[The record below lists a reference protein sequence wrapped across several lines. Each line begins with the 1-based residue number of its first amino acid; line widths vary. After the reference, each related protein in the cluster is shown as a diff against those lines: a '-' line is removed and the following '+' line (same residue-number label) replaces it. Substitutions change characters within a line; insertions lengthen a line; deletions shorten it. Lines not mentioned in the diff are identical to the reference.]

1 MDVYFSK
8 IKIVQLLLQKESI
21 IVLVNI
27 NIFNI
32 SSGDIA
38 GNIPSLSYK
47 EKRMTTRV

>member
-27 NIFNI
+27 NIFN
-32 SSGDIA
+32 SGDIA

>member
-32 SSGDIA
+32 SYYIA

-47 EKRMTTRV
+47 RKRMTTRV